1 MFDVIVLGAGAGG
14 LTAAIH
20 AARAGAKVLVFEKTD
35 ACGKKLSMT
44 GNGRCN
50 LSNLEMG
57 PEMYNAS
64 AQEDI
69 PTYFER
75 FSVNETVSFFSSI
88 GVVTQEEGGY
98 LYPVSGQAMSVV
110 SSLQRECER
119 LQVTFVFEEQVK
131 AVSYDDEVLVVST
144 DKNRYTSRAVIFA
157 TGALSGTK
165 KCGATGDAYYI
176 LEKLGIPSVERYPA
190 LVPLLSNDETLPEV
204 SGVRVFATLTFMT
217 PKKDLVAEYGEVQF
231 TKGMLSGIPV
241 LQASDVVAKALAL
254 GEEVTVRVDLFPS
267 YDDDLYEALVLSVL
281 ERKELPGMEQV
292 SILDFLNGFHNSY
305 LNETVLRKM
314 KLSTSMKVKNIS
326 KEMLRSI
333 LMHYRRVVIS
343 VDGTASYEK
352 AQATAGGVPLS
363 AMTDT
368 LMVKRTPGVFLA
380 GELLDV
386 NGRCGG
392 YNLQWAWT
400 SGAIAGKAA
409 AEYAKQ

>member
-20 AARAGAKVLVFEKTD
+20 AARAGAKVLVIEKTD

-110 SSLQRECER
+110 SSLQRECDR

-131 AVSYDDEVLVVST
+131 AVSYDDEVLAVST
-144 DKNRYTSRAVIFA
+144 DRNRYASRAVIFA

-176 LEKLGIPSVERYPA
+176 LEKLGISSTERYPA

-204 SGVRVFATLTFMT
+204 SGVRAFATLTFMT
-217 PKKDLVAEYGEVQF
+217 PKKDLAAEYGEVQF

-281 ERKELPGMEQV
+281 ERKELPGMERV

-343 VDGTASYEK
+343 VDGAASYEK